1 MFYGVDKCDAYS
13 LTLRSVDST
22 HTYAPRP
29 SEDKLSRC
37 RHYSS
42 CVLLCARYKSNWH
55 VCIYMACRNG
65 LFNQKTVNC
74 HVALRWLLLSHC
86 QNSCSS
92 FSGHSR
98 YIVMLYCDP
107 FIISMQNRSYVGCG
121 QSLLVFID
129 PFIPA

>member
-1 MFYGVDKCDAYS
+1 MA
-13 LTLRSVDST
+13 LTNATPTVLHCAAWTAHT
-22 HTYAPRP
+22 HMHQDHLKT
-29 SEDKLSRC
+29 SRC